1 MPADKVSL
9 GDRVWWQWEHYL
21 QGVRYAGWSMGLVE
35 TKRGNV
41 CVVRDRYG
49 FERVVA
55 VGLLFKPKSET

>member
-1 MPADKVSL
+1 
-9 GDRVWWQWEHYL
+9 
-21 QGVRYAGWSMGLVE
+21 MGLVE